1 MTRQLLEHWRARG
14 EWDSD
19 EKRWNGGPRQYPLYF
34 CQLEAIEALIW
45 WLEAPQ
51 DFKQGI
57 FLPGDGGP
65 WERICSKMATGSGKT
80 SLMALIITWQSLNA
94 IHYPKDARY
103 SKAVLIVTPGLTV
116 KSRLQVLYP
125 GNDKNVYDEF
135 RLCPNEALRQQLNQA
150 ELLIENWHTLMPL
163 KEQDR
168 SVVRKGRESDE
179 AFTRRVLG
187 GLAARKDLIV
197 INDEAHHAYRKPA
210 EIKVSKKDAEELGID
225 LDEATRWIEGL
236 FQFYLETALII
247 QSHAAMLRIV
257 SWFDSKLFSALSR
270 CISSASRLSKA
281 RL

>member
-1 MTRQLLEHWRARG
+1 
-14 EWDSD
+14 
-19 EKRWNGGPRQYPLYF
+19 
-34 CQLEAIEALIW
+34 
-45 WLEAPQ
+45 
-51 DFKQGI
+51 
-57 FLPGDGGP
+57 
-65 WERICSKMATGSGKT
+65 
-80 SLMALIITWQSLNA
+80 MALIITWQSLNA

-125 GNDKNVYDEF
+125 SNDKNVYDEF

-210 EIKVSKKDAEELGID
+210 EIKVSKKDAEELDID